1 MIYRATVSESFWQ
14 LEMIQTAL
22 NIKDKQIENLRKY
35 IVESEFLDYTTANNL
50 NKKLGALVKRFAVLD
65 IVLIEELAQAD
76 TKTAEFITFY
86 SIVKNERI
94 VYDFLNEIIFSNF
107 MKLKKYITKDEID
120 NFMTEKARQIE
131 EVENWTESSRKRMKN
146 KIVEFCLKGG
156 YLSKDK
162 EDYLINIPSVGKRVK
177 EHLKKIESIEI
188 NNILFL
194 QKEI

>member
-65 IVLIEELAQAD
+65 SVLIEELAQAD

-107 MKLKKYITKDEID
+107 MKLKKYIGQNDVTYYSKNDCRMLI
-120 NFMTEKARQIE
+120 IYY
-131 EVENWTESSRKRMKN
+131 EN
-146 KIVEFCLKGG
+146 L
-156 YLSKDK
+156 
-162 EDYLINIPSVGKRVK
+162 
-177 EHLKKIESIEI
+177 
-188 NNILFL
+188 
-194 QKEI
+194 